1 MASICNRSLDFSL
14 NSSIINSAPSLRF
27 ALVGC
32 GRIGQVHAREI
43 RRVGQLAAVCDVV
56 AEKMD
61 TVVGNDPVPKYLSFT
76 DLLLAEKNID
86 LVVIATP
93 NGLHAQ
99 QSIEALRAG
108 KHVLCE
114 KPMAI
119 RVNDATNMV
128 SAAKDSGKQLV
139 VVKQNR
145 YNPPVRELKQLLA
158 LGKLG
163 KISSVQVNACWNRN
177 KAYYANSD
185 WRGSKALDGGTLYT
199 QFSHFVDLMIW
210 LFGDL
215 KLVKGFR
222 SNANH
227 QGVIDFEDQGVVALQ
242 FESGILGTLHYTV
255 NAYEKNM
262 EGSITVFGEK
272 GTVKI
277 GGAYLNERAYS
288 SVEES
293 LPAVSPEENLP
304 NQYDGYQGSMS
315 NHPMVY
321 DDLIRL
327 LNGQPSSLATPED
340 GLRTVQAIEKI
351 YNTVDVI

>member
-61 TVVGNDPVPKYLSFT
+61 TVVGNDPVPKYLSIT
-76 DLLLAEKNID
+76 DLLLSENDID

-114 KPMAI
+114 KPMSI
-119 RVNDATNMV
+119 RVNDAINMV

-272 GTVKI
+272 GTIKI

-293 LPAVSPEENLP
+293 LPSVSPEENLP

>member
-1 MASICNRSLDFSL
+1 M
-14 NSSIINSAPSLRF
+14 SLRF

-43 RRVGQLAAVCDVV
+43 RRVGHLAAVCDVV

-61 TVVGNDPVPKYLSFT
+61 TVVGNDPITKYPSLT
-76 DLLLAEKNID
+76 ALLHAENDID

-99 QSIEALRAG
+99 QSIEALSAG

-119 RVNDATNMV
+119 HVEDAHQMIL
-128 SAAKDSGKQLV
+128 AAQEFGKQLV

-145 YNPPVRELKQLLA
+145 YNPPVQELKQLLD
-158 LGKLG
+158 LGQLG
-163 KISSVQVNACWNRN
+163 KILSVQVNAFWNRN
-177 KAYYANSD
+177 AAYYSNAD
-185 WRGSKALDGGTLYT
+185 WRGSKELDGGTLYT

-215 KLVKGFR
+215 KRVKGFR

-227 QGVIDFEDQGVVALQ
+227 QGVIEFEDQGVVALQ

-255 NAYEKNM
+255 NAYEQNL
-262 EGSITVFGEK
+262 EGSITVFGEN
-272 GTVKI
+272 GTVKV
-277 GGAYLNERAYS
+277 GGAYLNEMSYLKAEGVKEVDEVEAS
-288 SVEES
+288 SEVVG
-293 LPAVSPEENLP
+293 PNLYP
-304 NQYDGYQGSMS
+304 GYQGSMS

-321 DDLIRL
+321 DDLVRL
-327 LNGQPSSLATPED
+327 MHGEPTLLPLPEE
-340 GLRTVQAIEKI
+340 GLRTVMAIEKI
-351 YNTVDVI
+351 YNAIHVE

>member
-1 MASICNRSLDFSL
+1 MSI
-14 NSSIINSAPSLRF
+14 RF
-27 ALVGC
+27 ALIGC

-43 RRVGQLAAVCDVV
+43 RRVGKLVAVCDS
-56 AEKMD
+56 ESKKMD
-61 TVVGNDPVPKYLSFT
+61 HIVGNDPIHRYITLKELF
-76 DLLLAEKNID
+76 LAESDID

-99 QSIEALRAG
+99 QSIECLNHG

-119 RVNDATNMV
+119 RSADAEEMIK
-128 SAAKDSGKQLV
+128 AARRANKHLV

-145 YNPPVRELKQLLA
+145 YNPPVQELKRLLDE
-158 LGKLG
+158 GKLG
-163 KISSVQVNACWNRN
+163 KILSVQVNAFWNRN
-177 KAYYANSD
+177 AEYYKQSP
-185 WRGSKALDGGTLYT
+185 WRGTLELDGGTLYT

-210 LFGDL
+210 LFGDIRE
-215 KLVKGFR
+215 VKGSR
-222 SNANH
+222 SNVNH
-227 QGVIDFEDQGVVALQ
+227 QGVIDFEDQGVIALQ
-242 FESGILGTLHYTV
+242 FESGLPGSLQYTV

-272 GTVKI
+272 GAVKV
-277 GGAYLNERAYS
+277 GGAYLNEMSYFN
-288 SVEES
+288 VEGVERVEKVERVEMRS
-293 LPAVSPEENLP
+293 NTP

-327 LNGQPSSLATPED
+327 LNGESNSLASPED
-340 GLRTVQAIEKI
+340 GLRTVKAIEKI
-351 YNTVDVI
+351 YSSIHVS